1 MGLLFEP
8 EEDVEEAEW
17 SGLGESRG
25 VPKSQPLCS
34 AVQGLK
40 VASLCILALAIAGL
54 FLSGPSYKQ
63 TSRFRPDLLAEYEK
77 GHHESKSAPAQMD
90 VSPASLLWQCF
101 SGSVPTAC
109 STSFASSFVCLL
121 ISAFLCLCL
130 MMMNFSKQERGSDE
144 HAQVNEELRLLG
156 HFSFSTHH
164 MNSREPDHDAKQRM
178 QRSWD
183 VSSSRENLQ
192 ILEQLSKIMNRH
204 PAFRFRL
211 KGISYGNGEIS
222 QRTESAFYEDFHN
235 SFPQERMD
243 WLQPYAHARALSL
256 KRALN
261 QRGISYE
268 RLHTMVQAGE
278 ANTIVVD
285 RKSVV

>member
-1 MGLLFEP
+1 MGLVFEP

-25 VPKSQPLCS
+25 VPKSQPPCS

-40 VASLCILALAIAGL
+40 VATLCILALAIAGL
-54 FLSGPSYKQ
+54 FLSGPSSKQ

-77 GHHESKSAPAQMD
+77 GHHESQKSAPPQMD
-90 VSPASLLWQCF
+90 VGPASLLWQCF

-121 ISAFLCLCL
+121 ICAFLCFCL
-130 MMMNFSKQERGSDE
+130 MMMNFSKLGPVSGE
-144 HAQVNEELRLLG
+144 HAQVNEELRLIG
-156 HFSFSTHH
+156 HLSFSTHH

-192 ILEQLSKIMNRH
+192 ILEQLSKIMKRH

-222 QRTESAFYEDFHN
+222 QRTESAFYEDFHS

-261 QRGISYE
+261 QRGVSDE

-278 ANTIVVD
+278 ANTIVVEAFL
-285 RKSVV
+285 